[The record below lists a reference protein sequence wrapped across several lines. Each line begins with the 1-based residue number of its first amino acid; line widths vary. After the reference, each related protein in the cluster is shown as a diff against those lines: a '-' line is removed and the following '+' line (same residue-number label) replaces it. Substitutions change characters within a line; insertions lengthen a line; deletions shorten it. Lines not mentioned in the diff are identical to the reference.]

1 MRELYSA
8 MSGMSATGT
17 KLDVIGDNVT
27 NSSTTAFRSSDVRFK
42 TLMSQNE
49 KDASGPSGDLGGSNP
64 SQVGLGVQVGSI
76 DTIFKSGT
84 LQASGGILDTAI
96 DDLDGNDYY
105 IISKGPADYKDNSV
119 KVSQTAGSHNVNSES
134 VSTAGQ
140 NIKYIRAGNF
150 SEDQQGNIVTS
161 DGYRVMGYSL
171 SNDTAN
177 QDATAV
183 KPGSIRLNG
192 FTFSFGPGTDLNKY
206 KIELGDV
213 GQGTSV
219 TAKIDTSNNKI
230 ILNGD
235 FSEDNQVSASQAEE
249 AINGALSSSGIAQ
262 TVLASGASK
271 AVGNIVSDSI
281 SGGLDNSAPSS
292 VSVGG
297 FTFDFEQGA
306 ALDGYKITLGNIN
319 EGTPLSV
326 DDIKNRVITIN
337 GDFVTSNAVT
347 KVQIMNAINSK
358 LAAAGI
364 AQKISSVDGNPVD
377 LSSTLASTDSKGSIP
392 KAVGFLDKQIAPPR
406 TAKPNGSSASTI
418 GGLDFS
424 GAFTD
429 GGELN
434 GYTFKLG
441 STSAS
446 TSTSVSVDTSAK
458 TVTLNFDST
467 NADGNGDFISKLTS
481 SINAALTQSGITQP
495 TIKDGGITLSTIPG
509 STTPIKDACNSANVI
524 GTGTGNDYDPSF
536 TLTDA
541 STQTGNTEAYCGADL
556 SKPSDVSIDTL
567 SFSFNYGTTFNNYKV
582 QLGDVGVGTTT
593 SASIDTNKKV
603 ITINGDFITSNAVT
617 TSDINNALT
626 IALGSEDSSHANAV
640 YRDELFGAGAGTAVK
655 DDGTAGT
662 SADVKITVSGDIPSL
677 NNISSDKVSGG
688 TDASSP
694 NAVKVGNFNISFG
707 NGAALNGYKFEIG
720 TIDAS
725 NVSADIDTNKRVITI
740 NGDFTSD
747 AGVSSGDVSDAI
759 TAKLKEKSINQTIN
773 IANSSMRIGS
783 TISDQVTGGTP
794 AQSIDNDGT
803 INFVDGTKNLYAYDT
818 SLKALRIPRSVYNIA
833 TGEYSDVKSFS
844 IDQDGVITT
853 TLADGSTAAIGQM
866 AMAKFV
872 NQGGLEKIGD
882 NMYQETA
889 NSGNAIIKSGI
900 NTSNDDN
907 SGAFGSIMY
916 HELEGSNVD
925 LAEQFTNMIVT
936 ERAFQADGKII
947 STGDDVLQDII
958 DLKR

>member
-84 LQASGGILDTAI
+84 LQASGGLLDTAI

-119 KVSQTAGSHNVNSES
+119 KVSQTEGSHNVNSES

-140 NIKYIRAGNF
+140 DIKYMRAGNF

-281 SGGLDNSAPSS
+281 SGGLDNAAPSS

-297 FTFDFEQGA
+297 FTFDFGQGA
-306 ALDGYKITLGNIN
+306 ALNEYKITLGNIN
-319 EGTPLSV
+319 EGTSLSAKV
-326 DDIKNRVITIN
+326 DPNSRIITIN

-347 KVQIMNAINSK
+347 KDQIMNTINSQ
-358 LAAAGI
+358 LTSDGI
-364 AQKISSVDGNPVD
+364 TQKISKVDGNPVD
-377 LSSTLASTDSKGSIP
+377 LSSTLVSTDSKGSIP
-392 KAVGFLDKQIAPPR
+392 APVGFVDKQIVSPR
-406 TAKPNGSSASTI
+406 AAKPTGSSASTI

-424 GAFTD
+424 GAFAP

-441 STSAS
+441 STGSG
-446 TSTSVSVDTSAK
+446 TPTSVSVDTSAK
-458 TVTLNFDST
+458 TVTLNFDSAA
-467 NADGNGDFISKLTS
+467 ADGDSDFISKLTS

-495 TIKDGGITLSTIPG
+495 TIKDGGITRSIIPG
-509 STTPIKDACNSANVI
+509 STTPIKDACNSANVNN
-524 GTGTGNDYDPSF
+524 TNNDYDPSF
-536 TLTDA
+536 IITDS
-541 STQTGNTEAYCGADL
+541 STPNTNTDHNVGADL

-567 SFSFNYGTTFNNYKV
+567 NFSFNYGTTFNNYKV

-593 SASIDTNKKV
+593 SANIDTTKKI
-603 ITINGDFITSNAVT
+603 ITINGDFITPNAVT

-626 IALGSEDSSHANAV
+626 IALNSEDSSHANAI
-640 YRDELFGAGAGTAVK
+640 YRDELFGTGSGTAVK
-655 DDGTAGT
+655 DDGTTGT

-747 AGVSSGDVSDAI
+747 TGVSSGDVSDAI
-759 TAKLKEKSINQTIN
+759 TAKLKEKSINQKIN

-783 TISDQVTGGTP
+783 TISDQITGGTP

-958 DLKR
+958 NLKR